1 MYPFILREDLRM
13 LNYLKRGDL
22 GSLVL
27 PDEHETIGMGHS
39 GIESFGHIDSW
50 TSTSTFYNTT

>member
-39 GIESFGHIDSW
+39 GIESFGHIDS
-50 TSTSTFYNTT
+50 